1 MSSPQIHSLKTRLS
15 KFNNHKHT
23 QPLSPTT
30 IELIVHPCLPCV
42 LLTST
47 ICHRCVYLSPCVIL
61 ETTPPV
67 QTKIFPRCGCLSL
80 TMEGQINTGSGRDWA
95 SKGERLSGKGSERE
109 EESEK
114 QKRLFPA
121 VMAARCSD
129 SLCDVKAAFQT
140 CSYFKE
146 ADHYLERFCF
156 LKAKLDIFSFSSLV
170 VCLVSKPF
178 FSYTLPFSLCFL
190 YPK

>member
-1 MSSPQIHSLKTRLS
+1 MCVSQ
-15 KFNNHKHT
+15 
-23 QPLSPTT
+23 
-30 IELIVHPCLPCV
+30 CL
-42 LLTST
+42 
-47 ICHRCVYLSPCVIL
+47 IL

-95 SKGERLSGKGSERE
+95 SEGERLSGKGSENKSERE
-109 EESEK
+109 VESEK

-129 SLCDVKAAFQT
+129 SLCDVKAVFQT
-140 CSYFKE
+140 CSCFKE

-156 LKAKLDIFSFSSLV
+156 LKNKLDIFSFSSLV

>member
-1 MSSPQIHSLKTRLS
+1 MCVSLSVCDIRDHATCSDQDFPQMRMPEPH
-15 KFNNHKHT
+15 N
-23 QPLSPTT
+23 
-30 IELIVHPCLPCV
+30 
-42 LLTST
+42 
-47 ICHRCVYLSPCVIL
+47 
-61 ETTPPV
+61 
-67 QTKIFPRCGCLSL
+67 
-80 TMEGQINTGSGRDWA
+80 GQINTGSGRDWA

-129 SLCDVKAAFQT
+129 SLYDVKAAFQT

-156 LKAKLDIFSFSSLV
+156 LKAKLDIFSFPVL
-170 VCLVSKPF
+170 
-178 FSYTLPFSLCFL
+178 
-190 YPK
+190 